1 MLDIY
6 PARTSLALKESD
18 GLLDISLA
26 RSHRLGYKHTI
37 SDLANSNLFHAAPV
51 QLNHSGFL
59 VSSDNMLVQSSWCTC
74 TNLVRSLQSL
84 IIDSSSYTQI

>member
-6 PARTSLALKESD
+6 LARTSLALKESD

-59 VSSDNMLVQSSWCTC
+59 VSSVGTIILV
-74 TNLVRSLQSL
+74 
-84 IIDSSSYTQI
+84 YMH